1 MSLKGL
7 SFQSP
12 VSAFRRGCPARARAL
27 MECGGEG
34 TSLTRSYTYR
44 KQRRNDEIR
53 CVPQIVDIGGQ
64 LFAVKHASQS
74 TMMPEGYP

>member
-1 MSLKGL
+1 
-7 SFQSP
+7 
-12 VSAFRRGCPARARAL
+12 